1 MINWASAEENHVMLC
16 FTIYLLATYLF
27 SNIWRKNTNLQVPS
41 VVINPLNASIT
52 LI

>member
-1 MINWASAEENHVMLC
+1 MINWASAEENYVMLC
-16 FTIYLLATYLF
+16 FAIYLLATYLF